1 MQRFAAWLQQRFA
14 QRPAWMNALMV
25 FAAFQVFVYSP
36 FDLLLKPLAKDQDVW
51 FGIVFTGWAAK
62 VGGLLHLAVY
72 AVGLYGFWRMRRWMR
87 PWSALYVAQL
97 AFSMLVWPIA
107 HFGGARGWLMG
118 LASGAAFGALALA
131 LWRARD
137 PFRQSLPDFR
147 KRYGQ
152 WAVITGAT
160 AGIGLEFARALASR
174 GVSCVLAARRGD
186 RLALLADELKN
197 AHGVE
202 TRIVEVDLASPE
214 GPDALADAVADL
226 DVGMLVSNA
235 GIGYAGRFDKQ
246 DLPRLKEMVALNCTA
261 NVTLASRLLPGM
273 LANRRGA
280 IVILGSVAGR
290 QPVPLHGLYSATKAF
305 DLVFGEALWADVRE
319 RGIDVLVV
327 QPGPVATEFEH
338 VAGEVRPDPSRDE
351 SPQSVVEISLE
362 ALGHQPSVV
371 TGGWFN
377 MVRANINRVLP
388 RTVTLFLAGEFM
400 EAQTPPSMR

>member
-1 MQRFAAWLQQRFA
+1 MQRFGTWLKSRFA
-14 QRPAWMNALMV
+14 ARPSWMNALMV

-36 FDLLLKPLAKDQDVW
+36 FDLLLKPLERDQDVW

-62 VGGLLHLAVY
+62 AGGVLHLAVY

-87 PWSALYVAQL
+87 PWAALYVAQL
-97 AFSMLVWPIA
+97 AFSMFVWPIA

-118 LASGAAFGALALA
+118 LVSGAAFGALALA
-131 LWRARD
+131 LWKSRD
-137 PFRQSLPDFR
+137 AFRQGATDYR

-160 AGIGLEFARALASR
+160 AGIGLEFARALAAR

-186 RLALLADELKN
+186 RLAMLAEELKN
-197 AHGVE
+197 AHGVDA
-202 TRIVEVDLASPE
+202 RVVEVDLASPE

-235 GIGYAGRFDKQ
+235 GLGYAGRFDKQ
-246 DLPRLKEMVALNCTA
+246 DLSRLKEMVALNCTA

-290 QPVPLHGLYSATKAF
+290 QPVPFHGLYSATKSF
-305 DLVFGEALWADVRE
+305 DLVFGEALWAEVRD

-338 VAGEVRPDPSRDE
+338 AAGEVRPDPSRDE
-351 SPQSVVEISLE
+351 SPQSVVDISLD
-362 ALGHQPSVV
+362 ALGRQASVV

-377 MVRANINRVLP
+377 VLRANINRFLP
-388 RTVTLFLAGEFM
+388 RTVVLFLAGDFM